1 MEQLNLLAT
10 ALVIGLGAL
19 AAGIGNGLIVY
30 GPVQG
35 QARQPELK
43 NELRQTMFIG
53 IGLVEALPI
62 IGVAVGFLLLNS

>member
-30 GPVQG
+30 
-35 QARQPELK
+35 
-43 NELRQTMFIG
+43 
-53 IGLVEALPI
+53 
-62 IGVAVGFLLLNS
+62 